1 MSTLETAIRLLG
13 KSERDEDVRRFLDDV
28 KVVQPLKRPGRG
40 DDQINVVL
48 DDEPF
53 ELCFVDADSLPSRS
67 ETLMEGELVLSTVF
81 VHRQTENARIDSGV
95 PLPLGLSMDLS
106 RAEMRKKFGQPVWSS
121 PILNNDRWIF
131 DKIRVLACFTDDERS
146 VKQFAFSLA
155 E

>member
-1 MSTLETAIRLLG
+1 
-13 KSERDEDVRRFLDDV
+13 
-28 KVVQPLKRPGRG
+28 
-40 DDQINVVL
+40 VL

>member
-1 MSTLETAIRLLG
+1 
-13 KSERDEDVRRFLDDV
+13 
-28 KVVQPLKRPGRG
+28 
-40 DDQINVVL
+40 
-48 DDEPF
+48 
-53 ELCFVDADSLPSRS
+53 
-67 ETLMEGELVLSTVF
+67 
-81 VHRQTENARIDSGV
+81 
-95 PLPLGLSMDLS
+95 MDLS